1 MKHFFRLHLLRQ
13 LHHAA
18 VRAKCHLKFKEILIG
33 KLSRAKKAIRNR
45 HPAEGHE
52 WFNQSI
58 TYQARIH
65 GFLANHKLDMV
76 KSFTKMYCVHKAS
89 FMEDCKFFFERCK
102 CLVHRRLSWV
112 YLEILERNVA
122 RHLSIFVLFSDVA

>member
-1 MKHFFRLHLLRQ
+1 MLKVGGHPGRSGRKKGVVFMEHFFRLHLLRQ

-18 VRAKCHLKFKEILIG
+18 VRAKCHLKFKEILIR

-58 TYQARIH
+58 TYQAFIH
-65 GFLANHKLDMV
+65 DFLTISLQ
-76 KSFTKMYCVHKAS
+76 KS
-89 FMEDCKFFFERCK
+89 
-102 CLVHRRLSWV
+102 
-112 YLEILERNVA
+112 N
-122 RHLSIFVLFSDVA
+122 